1 MKEGRFGFLEGLS
14 LTIIVL
20 VSKVFYTSPMMLI
33 KELGTAAWLGTLVSC
48 WTSGAFFLLLY
59 LLMKRFPGQDLFQI
73 FELVA
78 GKVAGRAFILL
89 FSLYFLYYTAI
100 SIREFTSI
108 LKAYSFPY
116 TPVSMIVIPM
126 MLVMTAMVYVGLE
139 GIARVAYV
147 FVYPIF
153 GGLFL
158 ILILA
163 YPFYHWE
170 YLQPLRGY
178 GLGTTVVTGFLRASA
193 YDEIIILAVIINS
206 IQGLKTFR
214 KAGVSALV
222 ISGITISLCTACIL
236 AAFQFTAGGEHLSGM
251 FQLSRVIYFSRF
263 IQRIEAV
270 FLFLWV
276 FSAVITVS
284 AAFYIAVKAYCRVFL
299 INNRRPLLLSFLFL
313 SGAVTF
319 LPNNL
324 SEILQL
330 HVQIAR
336 QYSFLLIYMVPAAM
350 LLLDAVLKRRGGKL
364 HEKQ

>member
-158 ILILA
+158 IFILA

-236 AAFQFTAGGEHLSGM
+236 RLFSLPQAASTFPACSIVQGYLFFTFYSKNRSSIFVSLG
-251 FQLSRVIYFSRF
+251 
-263 IQRIEAV
+263 V
-270 FLFLWV
+270 FRGDHGIGSFL
-276 FSAVITVS
+276 
-284 AAFYIAVKAYCRVFL
+284 YCRQG
-299 INNRRPLLLSFLFL
+299 LLPRVSDQQPPAASSFLFVSER
-313 SGAVTF
+313 SGY
-319 LPNNL
+319 LPAQQSLRDPAAPCPNR
-324 SEILQL
+324 
-330 HVQIAR
+330 R